1 MINSTVMEMANQ
13 MEQKEI
19 KINSSVENLAY
30 VEREIEASFDD
41 FNISFDLFGNV
52 LIAVTEAVNNA
63 ISYGN
68 RNDVTKE
75 VTIEFKASNG
85 HLTVSISDEGNGF
98 DYDSLPDPTDPENI
112 EKLEGRGIFLMKS
125 LSDGL
130 SFYDDGSKVE
140 MRFNYSN

>member
-1 MINSTVMEMANQ
+1 MINSIDIDMTNSLEK
-13 MEQKEI
+13 KEI
-19 KINSSVENLAY
+19 KINSSVENLTY
-30 VEREIEASFDD
+30 VEKEIESTFDE

-75 VTIEFKASNG
+75 VNIEFSTLNNRLSVVVADQG
-85 HLTVSISDEGNGF
+85 QGF
-98 DYDSLPDPTDPENI
+98 DYESLPDPTDPENI

-125 LSDGL
+125 LSDHL
-130 SFYDDGSKVE
+130 LFKNNGSSVE
-140 MRFNYSN
+140 MHFKYK

>member
-1 MINSTVMEMANQ
+1 MINSIDIDMTNSLEK
-13 MEQKEI
+13 KEI
-19 KINSSVENLAY
+19 KINSSVENLTY
-30 VEREIEASFDD
+30 VEKEIESTFDE

-75 VTIEFKASNG
+75 VNIEFSTLNNRLSVIVADQG
-85 HLTVSISDEGNGF
+85 QGF
-98 DYDSLPDPTDPENI
+98 DYESLPDPTDPENI

-125 LSDGL
+125 LSDHL
-130 SFYDDGSKVE
+130 LFKNNGSSVE
-140 MRFNYSN
+140 MHFKYK

>member
-1 MINSTVMEMANQ
+1 MDMTNSLEK
-13 MEQKEI
+13 KEI

-30 VEREIEASFDD
+30 VEKEIESTFDE

-75 VTIEFKASNG
+75 VNIAFSARNNRLGVTI
-85 HLTVSISDEGNGF
+85 TDEGQGF
-98 DYDSLPDPTDPENI
+98 DYESLPDPTDPENI

-125 LSDGL
+125 LSDNL
-130 SFYDDGSKVE
+130 SFKNNGSTVE
-140 MRFNYSN
+140 MQFNY